1 MFRTLFTMLVA
12 LLPLPALADNL
23 LGTIEGRNGARFELF
38 SAKKV
43 CVGPAFDALWIP
55 ADKEPV
61 PGCWRFRDD
70 DSIQI
75 VFLDGDALL
84 LPTAAIKRP
93 TVL

>member
-1 MFRTLFTMLVA
+1 MKHLFV
-12 LLPLPALADNL
+12 LLLAAVSFGASADNL
-23 LGTIEGRNGARFELF
+23 FGTIEGRNGARFELF

-75 VFLDGDALL
+75 VFLDGDAML

-93 TVL
+93 AVL